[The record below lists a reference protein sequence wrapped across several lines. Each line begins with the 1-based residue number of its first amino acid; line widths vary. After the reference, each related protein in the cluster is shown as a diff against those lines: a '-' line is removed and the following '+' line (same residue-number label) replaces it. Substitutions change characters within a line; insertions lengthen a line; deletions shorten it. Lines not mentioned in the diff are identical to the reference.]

1 LNGARSLEGPDP
13 SEDLALADARVQA
26 SGEPPSDPEACAGGQ
41 VCVPSGDPA
50 ARFLAT
56 PFSVGGLRVPN
67 RVVSAPMAG
76 LTNSAYRRH
85 LKAHGVGLVTSEMIS
100 AYGII
105 HSNARTAAYLDF
117 TPQEQPIAV
126 QLFGD
131 SPDVMAR
138 ATETV
143 LSRAKPPDAIDI
155 NMGCP
160 VRKVMRTGAGAAF
173 LGEPDRAVAVTAA
186 VVRAAS
192 QAGVPVTV
200 KLRSGL
206 RAGERTAA
214 SLAPRLEE
222 VGVKSLALHP
232 RAAEQHYRGTADHAV
247 TKAVVDAV
255 GVPVIASGDIYSL
268 ASALSALER
277 TGAAAVMVARGVAG
291 NPWLVGAL
299 LSGRSAARP
308 SLHVVVDDLRR
319 LLRSAAAELGPE
331 RAARWIRKLLG
342 WYLRPSGVPV
352 STVHRLR
359 FYGDA
364 TALDIAL
371 AQVGAGEI

>member
-1 LNGARSLEGPDP
+1 MEGVRRPEGPHP
-13 SEDLALADARVQA
+13 GEHLADVVVKA
-26 SGEPPSDPEACAGGQ
+26 SEKPSSEAEASADGQ
-41 VCVPSGDPA
+41 VHAPSRDLPA
-50 ARFLAT
+50 GFLAT
-56 PFSVGGLRVPN
+56 PFSIGGVRIPN

-76 LTNSAYRRH
+76 LSNSAYRRH

-100 AYGII
+100 AYGIM

-117 TPQEQPIAV
+117 TPEERPIAV

-131 SPDVMAR
+131 SPDVMAQ
-138 ATETV
+138 AAETV
-143 LSRAKPPDAIDI
+143 LSRAQPPDFIDI

-173 LGEPDRAVAVTAA
+173 LGEPERAVAVTAA
-186 VVRAAS
+186 VVRVAA
-192 QAGVPVTV
+192 QAEIPVTV

-232 RAAEQHYRGTADHAV
+232 RAAEQHYRGTADHAI

-255 GVPVIASGDIYSL
+255 GVPVIASGDIDSL
-268 ASALSALER
+268 ASALRVLEGA
-277 TGAAAVMVARGVAG
+277 GAAAVMVARGVAG

-299 LSGRSAARP
+299 LSGRSEARP
-308 SLHVVVDDLRR
+308 SVDAVVDDLRR
-319 LLRSAAAELGPE
+319 LLRSAATDLGPE
-331 RAARWIRKLLG
+331 RAARWIRKLLV

-352 STVHRLR
+352 STVQRLR
-359 FYGDA
+359 LYGDA
-364 TALDIAL
+364 TVLDVAL
-371 AQVGAGEI
+371 AEVGAGEF

>member
-1 LNGARSLEGPDP
+1 
-13 SEDLALADARVQA
+13 
-26 SGEPPSDPEACAGGQ
+26 
-41 VCVPSGDPA
+41 
-50 ARFLAT
+50 
-56 PFSVGGLRVPN
+56 
-67 RVVSAPMAG
+67 
-76 LTNSAYRRH
+76 
-85 LKAHGVGLVTSEMIS
+85 MIS

-117 TPQEQPIAV
+117 TPQERPIAI

-143 LSRAKPPDAIDI
+143 LSRAKSPDAIDI

-160 VRKVMRTGAGAAF
+160 VRKVMRTGAGAAL

-186 VVRAAS
+186 VVRVAA
-192 QAGVPVTV
+192 QAEVPVTV

-206 RAGERTAA
+206 KAGERTAA

-268 ASALSALER
+268 ASALSALEG

-299 LSGRSAARP
+299 LSGRSVARP

-319 LLRSAAAELGPE
+319 LLRSAAADLGPE

-352 STVHRLR
+352 STVHGLR

-371 AQVGAGEI
+371 AQVGAGEF